1 MDPEI
6 KKHFTKGLKENFRFD
21 GRSLTQFR
29 DIDVETDVSK
39 SAEGSARV
47 RIGATELIAG
57 VKMAVE
63 TPYLDT
69 PEEGNLMVNAEL
81 LPLSSSEFE
90 PGPPGNKAVELA
102 RIVDRGIRES
112 KAIDTRKLCIAA
124 GEKVWSIII
133 DICTINDAGN
143 LIDAA
148 ALASLAALKTARFPK
163 YNPEK
168 NELDY
173 NERTE
178 TPLPMLREPIAVTIY
193 KTGDYEYVDPLS
205 EEEELFDA
213 RLTVTCTKEGNVC
226 SLQKGGDMPLA
237 ISEIDRMIGIAIE
250 KSAELRGHLNNNK
263 NCTNPRL

>member
-6 KKHFTKGLKENFRFD
+6 KRHFIKGLKEDFRFD
-21 GRSLTQFR
+21 GRHLTQFR
-29 DIDVETDVSK
+29 DVKIETGISR

-47 RIGATELIAG
+47 KIGATELIAG

-81 LPLSSSEFE
+81 LPLSSPEFE
-90 PGPPGNKAVELA
+90 PGPPGNKAIELA

-112 KAIDTRKLCIAA
+112 KAIDTKKLCIAA
-124 GEKVWSIII
+124 GEKVWSVII
-133 DICTINDAGN
+133 DICTVNDAGN

-148 ALASLAALKTARFPK
+148 ALASLAALKTTRFPK
-163 YNPEK
+163 YDPEK

-178 TPLPMLREPIAVTIY
+178 TPLPILREPIAVTVY
-193 KTGDYEYVDPLS
+193 KTGEYVYVDPLS
-205 EEEELFDA
+205 EEEEFFDA

-226 SLQKGGDMPLA
+226 SLQKGGNMPLTVD
-237 ISEIDRMIGIAIE
+237 EVDRMIGIAIE
-250 KSAELRGHLNNNK
+250 KSKEMRGHLNNK
-263 NCTNPRL
+263 KL